1 VSLSAPASIGS
12 LRGLD
17 AVAHLNAPVLFMAA
31 QDDQPFSDDA
41 RSLYAAAASADKHVQ
56 VVPGSA
62 HGSGLLEDPSLKAT
76 VWSFISAHT
85 R

>member
-1 VSLSAPASIGS
+1 
-12 LRGLD
+12 
-17 AVAHLNAPVLFMAA
+17 MAA
-31 QDDQPFSDDA
+31 QDDEPFSDDA

-62 HGSGLLEDPSLKAT
+62 HGSGLLADRSLKAT
-76 VWSFISAHT
+76 VWSFIAAHT